1 MTTKQIMR
9 ITTID
14 GVEDIDADRILIENN
29 EYVLFRGDEEVRRI
43 PIADIISE
51 TDPETGESGRDRT
64 IYSKA
69 TIGHTAH

>member
-1 MTTKQIMR
+1 MTTEQIMG

-51 TDPETGESGRDRT
+51 TDPETGEERSGIET
-64 IYSKA
+64 IYSKS
-69 TIGHTAH
+69 